1 MDAVWV
7 VLVALSGILA
17 GAAVNNAIAMVPAL
31 RTLEEMTDHDVR
43 RAWSRVPGACVGMS
57 AAGAGIAGVVLLA
70 FAHQVS
76 SGSRALLIA
85 GIVLSIATACVGV
98 AAILVEGAAREPIL
112 VEGAAREPILVEG
125 AAREP
130 ILVEG
135 AAHER
140 RPGGGHPSAYRALQR
155 RWDALQVLAAVF
167 SLGMLACNVVAAGP
181 G

>member
-125 AAREP
+125 AA
-130 ILVEG
+130 
-135 AAHER
+135 HER

>member
-112 VEGAAREPILVEG
+112 VEGAA
-125 AAREP
+125 
-130 ILVEG
+130 
-135 AAHER
+135 HER